1 MADPGHHCSSQGM
14 QTSGTPQAL
23 EEVTRR
29 TVGRLWGMLDR
40 ADALRAVFMATST
53 APLVEGSEDR
63 R

>member
-1 MADPGHHCSSQGM
+1 M